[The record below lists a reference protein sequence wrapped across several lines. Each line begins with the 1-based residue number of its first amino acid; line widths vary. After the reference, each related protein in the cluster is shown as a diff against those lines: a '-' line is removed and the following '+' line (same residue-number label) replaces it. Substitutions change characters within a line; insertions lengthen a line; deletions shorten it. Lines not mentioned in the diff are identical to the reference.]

1 MLLIRLA
8 PQETDIVVT
17 VNMPYMRGAYEA
29 EDVDFAQGKLGS
41 LGQAGEALMERV
53 RATFEVRDWELF
65 GVGRGGGEG

>member
-1 MLLIRLA
+1 
-8 PQETDIVVT
+8 
-17 VNMPYMRGAYEA
+17 MPYMRGAYEA